1 MGVPL
6 EHMRRGGLL
15 IHFRRDIAYCTGGV
29 DSRRVNAALQITSP
43 GFEVWGPP
51 IAIDEASRQKAALV
65 SLR

>member
-1 MGVPL
+1 
-6 EHMRRGGLL
+6 MRRGGLL

>member
-1 MGVPL
+1 M
-6 EHMRRGGLL
+6 

-51 IAIDEASRQKAALV
+51 IAIDEASRQKARSCHYVSASGQCELV
-65 SLR
+65 LA